1 MAQKQIIPGKDNRG
15 GKRSN
20 PGGRTK
26 NAIPTRT
33 YGRRVT
39 EQERKLLDKL
49 LNDFRQKQSVISV
62 TRNTWKKN
70 PKYLYKIDSNFDL
83 VEIPIKGCFR
93 ENNKD
98 FYLEFDSFR
107 KQLKGDLFETKEEAI
122 RFQLDTCLYCYDYAK
137 NKEESDLMK
146 NAINKLEKM
155 LLDLRNTKTENQ

>member
-20 PGGRTK
+20 AGGRNK

-39 EQERKLLDKL
+39 ERERNILDKV
-49 LNDFRQKQSVISV
+49 LNDFRQKESVINIS
-62 TRNTWKKN
+62 RISWKKN
-70 PKYLYKIDSNFDL
+70 PKYMYKIDSKFNL
-83 VEIPIKGCFR
+83 IEIPVKGVFR
-93 ENNKD
+93 ENNTY
-98 FYLEFDSFR
+98 FYVEFDSFP

-122 RFQLDTCLYCYDYAK
+122 RFELETCRYCLANAK

-155 LLDLRNTKTENQ
+155 LLDLQKT